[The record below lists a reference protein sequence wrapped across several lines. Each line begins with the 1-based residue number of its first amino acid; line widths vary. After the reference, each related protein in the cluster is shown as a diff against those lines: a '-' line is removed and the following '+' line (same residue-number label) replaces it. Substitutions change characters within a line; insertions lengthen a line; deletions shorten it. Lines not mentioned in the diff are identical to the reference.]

1 MALDSDNVDVA
12 VTGTVSVAP
21 TGTAAPT
28 SSASAL
34 NAAFVDLGYLDESGV
49 VETRE
54 RTSTDVPAWQEST
67 IVRVITT
74 AGKYLLKFTMIETT
88 VASQETFYGATV
100 QGQTVTDGRI
110 DVVPTS
116 TGGRKS
122 WVVDVVD
129 GAKERRIY
137 VPSGEVTEVGD
148 VSYVSTGV
156 ISYPVTITGYPVAG
170 VSAQI
175 WATALADPTP

>member
-1 MALDSDNVDVA
+1 VALDSDNVRVA
-12 VTGTVSVAP
+12 VTGLVSVAP

-34 NAAFVDLGYLDESGV
+34 NVAFVDLGYLDDSGV

-54 RTSTDVPAWQEST
+54 RTVTDITAWQEST
-67 IVRVITT
+67 VVRTIVTD
-74 AGKYLLKFTMIETT
+74 GKYVLKFTMIETT
-88 VASQETFYGATV
+88 VDSQETFYGSEVLSQSA
-100 QGQTVTDGRI
+100 TDGRI
-110 DVVPTS
+110 DIVPTS

-129 GAKERRIY
+129 GAEAIRIY

-148 VSYVSTGV
+148 VSYVSTGT
-156 ISYPVTITGYPVAG
+156 ISYPVTVTGYPVAG
-170 VSAQI
+170 VSASR
-175 WATALADPTP
+175 WSTALKTP